1 MVLAFA
7 NWIIFLNNDRVPRL
21 SQLLKAVLP
30 TFASTPLRRGL
41 SLLLREGLFVVRNIL
56 VPLSPVAH
64 LVCCVL
70 ATDRR
75 CMLWRQ
81 TPGLGAVFDNIGLL
95 FLVLL
100 SRVGHNLSRQ

>member
-7 NWIIFLNNDRVPRL
+7 NRIIFLYNDRVPRL

-41 SLLLREGLFVVRNIL
+41 SLFLHEGLFVIRNIL

-75 CMLWRQ
+75 RMFRRQ
-81 TPGLGAVFDNIGLL
+81 ASGLGAVFDDLRLL
-95 FLVLL
+95 FLVVLP
-100 SRVGHNLSRQ
+100 RVGHDFSRQ